1 MIEVAEAR
9 RIRSGPM
16 RASSKRESPMA
27 VVEAQGI
34 WKTFER
40 NVAVRDVSFALEP
53 GQVLGMVGPNGAG
66 KTTTIRMLLDIIR
79 PDRGQVLLFG
89 APFANEHRALLGY
102 LPEERGLYRDLP
114 VGETLEY
121 LGRLKGM
128 RSTDARRRAQEVL
141 SRLGMSEHREKKI
154 KELSRGMGQLIQLAA
169 SIMHRPDLLVLDEPF
184 SGLDP
189 VNLRLVKEVLGELRR
204 DGVAIILSTH
214 QMNQVEELCDQVL
227 MIDQG
232 RVVLSGAVEEVR
244 SSFGKGSI
252 VVEGD
257 GIPSDLPGVLK
268 VNDHGAYQEL
278 VMSDGTSATA
288 VFRALADRNVEVRRF
303 QVSAMPLE
311 EIFILVVG
319 RTRQ

>member
-1 MIEVAEAR
+1 MIEVAEADH
-9 RIRSGPM
+9 IRSGPKT
-16 RASSKRESPMA
+16 ASSKRDVPMA
-27 VVEAQGI
+27 VVEARGI
-34 WKTFER
+34 WKTFGQ

-66 KTTTIRMLLDIIR
+66 KTTTIRMLLDIIQ
-79 PDRGQVLLFG
+79 PDQGQVLLFG
-89 APFANEHRALLGY
+89 APFANEHRGLLGY

-114 VGETLEY
+114 VRETLEY
-121 LGRLKGM
+121 LARLKGM
-128 RSTDARRRAQEVL
+128 QSVDARRRAQEVL
-141 SRLGMSEHREKKI
+141 ARLGMSEHSEKKI

-169 SIMHRPDLLVLDEPF
+169 TIMHRPALLVLDEPF

-232 RVVLSGAVEEVR
+232 RVVLSGPVEEVR
-244 SSFGKGSI
+244 SGFGKGSI

-257 GIPSDLPGVLK
+257 GIPADLPGVLK
-268 VNDHGAYQEL
+268 INDHGGYQEL
-278 VMSDGTSATA
+278 VMSDGASATA

-311 EIFILVVG
+311 EIFIRVVG
-319 RTRQ
+319 RTTQ

>member
-1 MIEVAEAR
+1 
-9 RIRSGPM
+9 
-16 RASSKRESPMA
+16 MA
-27 VVEAQGI
+27 VVEAHGI
-34 WKTFER
+34 WKTFEQ

-53 GQVLGMVGPNGAG
+53 GQVLGMVGTNGAG
-66 KTTTIRMLLDIIR
+66 KTTTIRMLLDIIQ
-79 PDRGQVLLFG
+79 PDRGRVLLYG
-89 APFANEHRALLGY
+89 APFAHEHRALLGY
-102 LPEERGLYRDLP
+102 LPEERGLYRDLR
-114 VGETLEY
+114 VREMLDY

-128 RSTDARRRAQEVL
+128 QSTDARLRARQVL
-141 SRLGMSEHREKKI
+141 SRLDMSEHREKKI
-154 KELSRGMGQLIQLAA
+154 NELSRGMGQLIQLAA

-232 RVVLSGAVEEVR
+232 RAVLSGAVEEVR
-244 SSFGKGSI
+244 SAFGKGSI

-257 GIPSDLPGVLK
+257 GIPADLPGVLK

-278 VMSDGTSATA
+278 VMSDGASATA
-288 VFRALADRNVEVRRF
+288 VFRALADRNVDVHRF

-311 EIFILVVG
+311 EIFIRVVE